1 MATNIEEHSFAVGLT
16 GDWGVGKTTYLEL
29 LKEEIKDKADVVEF
43 NPWLCSTSHQVTND
57 FFNSLR
63 EKLSH
68 KYSILSSSIK
78 EYAKLLNHVTISQ
91 NQTFAMEMIIPAKD
105 ESLFEQKKNLSKKF
119 GELPR
124 PVFMFIDDIDRLERE
139 EVFEVLRLIRNT
151 GDISN
156 IVYVVAYDKQYVT
169 CVLEEKNIKDAHSYL
184 EKIFNVEVHLPKIED
199 NLILTDLKTEIDK
212 QDCTG
217 KNISQGLF
225 KKFKYDDRELIL
237 NVLDNY
243 RRTKRFAR
251 LYMFSV
257 NYLFNSSYWGEIRLT
272 DLFWL
277 ELLQTYDK
285 QTYDVLSNDP
295 NVLLYQAEGR
305 YKLKEEIKAKTSQ
318 ENQKSTF
325 WKEKTPKLLDKIFGD
340 RVEITRLSVCQIENY
355 EKYFTLSVLEFKL
368 SIKEMEVLFED
379 EVNPKDK
386 INEWLSN
393 GKYLNSIMYQ
403 MKQVEMNNL
412 DHSKL
417 KIYLSALMY
426 FAIRMVEHQRFEYV
440 GEVKKILQID
450 RCSGNPMPHDV
461 VLEWIDNEINNG
473 KILLPLSQLLNVLY
487 VSKNYDENDGLV
499 NFHELV
505 ISNEEIEE
513 HLKMLIEKFLE
524 NHLEFTAFDILNE
537 NTSLSDIFENCCV
550 EVTSSIG
557 CYSYKQVAFDSII
570 AHFEKKESK
579 PTLDDFEV
587 ALSRWSRI
595 DIPKE
600 EYDYWDEIDMEY
612 KYEEKMKAYFGDTYN
627 EKLSE
632 FKTKCLI
639 CAHN

>member
-1 MATNIEEHSFAVGLT
+1 MQNLQDFLYHLQLQFFHLINYFQFFFLKVFHTL
-16 GDWGVGKTTYLEL
+16 YL
-29 LKEEIKDKADVVEF
+29 
-43 NPWLCSTSHQVTND
+43 
-57 FFNSLR
+57 
-63 EKLSH
+63 
-68 KYSILSSSIK
+68 Y
-78 EYAKLLNHVTISQ
+78 
-91 NQTFAMEMIIPAKD
+91 
-105 ESLFEQKKNLSKKF
+105 EQKNNLSKKF

-184 EKIFNVEVHLPKIED
+184 EKIFNVEVHIPKIED
-199 NLILTDLKTEIDK
+199 EFIWTDLKTEIDK
-212 QDCTG
+212 QDCTR
-217 KNISQGLF
+217 KNFSQGLF
-225 KKFKYDDRELIL
+225 KKFKYEDRELIL

-257 NYLFNSSYWGEIRLT
+257 NYLFKSSYWEEIRLI

-295 NVLLYQAEGR
+295 DVLLYQAEGR

-318 ENQKSTF
+318 ENHNVFTKSTF
-325 WKEKTPKLLDKIFGD
+325 WKEKTPELLDKIFGD
-340 RVEITRLSVCQIENY
+340 KITTTKLSACQIENY

-368 SIKEMEVLFED
+368 SIKEMEVLFKD
-379 EVNPKDK
+379 EVNPEDK

-426 FAIRMVEHQRFEYV
+426 FAIRMVKDQRFEYV
-440 GEVKKILQID
+440 GEVKKLLQID

-473 KILLPLSQLLNVLY
+473 KILLLLSQLLNVLY

-499 NFHELV
+499 NYHKLV

-513 HLKMLIEKFLE
+513 RLKMLMDKFLE
-524 NHLEFTAFDILNE
+524 NHLEFTALDILNE
-537 NTSLSDIFENCCV
+537 KTSLSYIFKNCCV
-550 EVTSSIG
+550 EVTSSID